1 MPDDSFDVYENLA
14 AHLDDLPGGYPRTPS
29 GVELRIL
36 RRLFTPEEA
45 GLALHLTLL
54 PEEARVVA
62 LRAGQQTAAVG
73 ARLEA
78 MERKGLIFATRTG
91 TRVRYGALQFVVG
104 IWEAQ
109 VNRLT
114 PGLVADFDEYLPH
127 LFDHDTWRK
136 MPQMRVVPVNRSI
149 AVRAEVMPY
158 ELAEELVREGRGK
171 LSVANCICR
180 QEKRLAGR
188 GCDKPLETCLG
199 MGTAAEMITRSGRGR
214 PINEAEALD
223 ILKAADEA
231 GLVLQPGNSREAVFI
246 CTCCG
251 CCCGILRSLKR
262 REAPADYVSSPFV
275 AALDADTC
283 SGCGTCVDRCQ
294 MQALSL
300 AGGRASLDA
309 SRCIGCG
316 LCVTTCPTGSLT
328 LARKPE
334 SAQPR
339 VPATLVQNYLK
350 LAQARGRMK
359 LPSLVGMQVR
369 STVDR
374 LRAR

>member
-14 AHLDDLPGGYPRTPS
+14 AHLDDLPGGYPRTP
-29 GVELRIL
+29 GRVEIRIL
-36 RRLFTPEEA
+36 RRLFSPEEA
-45 GLALHLTLL
+45 ALALHLTLL

-91 TRVRYGALQFVVG
+91 SRVRYGALQFVVG

-136 MPQMRVVPVNRSI
+136 VPQMRVVPVNRSI

-158 ELAEELVREGRGK
+158 ELAEELIREGRGK

-180 QEKRLAGR
+180 QEQRLAGR

-199 MGTAAEMITRSGRGR
+199 IGTAAEMITRSGRGR
-214 PINEAEALD
+214 PIDEAEALE
-223 ILKAADEA
+223 ILKVADEA
-231 GLVLQPGNSREAVFI
+231 GLVLQPGNSRKAVFI

-251 CCCGILRSLKR
+251 CCCGVLRSLKR

-275 AALDADTC
+275 AALDVDSC

-294 MQALSL
+294 MQTLSL
-300 AGGRASLDA
+300 VGGRASLDA

-316 LCVTTCPTGSLT
+316 LCVTSCPTGSLT
-328 LARKPE
+328 LERKPD

-359 LPSLVGMQVR
+359 LPGLVGMQVR
-369 STVDR
+369 SVLDR